1 MGKESADNYRR
12 NWFSYS
18 ICLAVL
24 LCLLNFVFPAR
35 LNAANTTVGVQVC
48 NTFVGAP
55 TLTSPSSN
63 ATTQSSSVI
72 LSGVGTP
79 STLIYAFRNSTQVG
93 YVTSAGDGSY
103 SISVAL
109 VVGANS
115 LHTAVLDECSEYVD
129 SSSVTITRQAVPPT
143 DGDDNTADSGGDTSS
158 SGDNGQSTSGGQ
170 ISAGSG
176 SKLTVEKGPSYRPL
190 IGFPNDSDKFNRR
203 NILVSGVANPSTR
216 VRIYL
221 NGLVVAEV
229 ISDDLGQFSA
239 SVYLQDGEN
248 KLFVSTGSGKNLRKS
263 SVITV
268 YYQPDLFTIISMR
281 WRWVWL
287 MILLIILTLISL
299 IFLLFRRRQK
309 SNINIT

>member
-24 LCLLNFVFPAR
+24 LCLFNFVFPTSLSA
-35 LNAANTTVGVQVC
+35 TDSTIGVQVC

-63 ATTQSSSVI
+63 ATTQNSSVI

-109 VVGANS
+109 VIGANS

-129 SSSVTITRQAVPPT
+129 SSSVTITRQAVPT
-143 DGDDNTADSGGDTSS
+143 IDNTDSTDSDSDSGSTSDS
-158 SGDNGQSTSGGQ
+158 DQSISGGQ
-170 ISAGSG
+170 ISSENGTE
-176 SKLTVEKGPSYRPL
+176 LTVEKGPRYKPL
-190 IGFPNDSDKFNRR
+190 IGFPNDGDKFNRR
-203 NILVSGVANPSTR
+203 NILVSGVANPLTR

-248 KLFVSTGSGKNLRKS
+248 KLFVSTGSGKNIRKS

-268 YYQPDLFTIISMR
+268 YYQQDLFTIISTR

-299 IFLLFRRRQK
+299 IFFLIRRRRR
-309 SNINIT
+309 SNIDIS